1 LNKKINYK
9 RVIILLIV
17 VGILISIGRVFYKI
31 IYLNKVNNSF
41 VSSSEKYL
49 EEIENPVFQ
58 LEKIYLYSDANIED
72 LSENND
78 LSDINISQFTDFSI
92 YINNRIKY
100 QELTAENTI
109 NKISISDIE
118 VTPLSYGDQKVY
130 YKNINEICKYKPI
143 SFGVNSIEYTVIH
156 SNDEKE
162 KNSEDN
168 IFFTDCSEPLIMSYV
183 NENIVEHK
191 DMSNSNR
198 KLSLDGSMLKY
209 LGIGLNNLNYKIS
222 FKINIENNLG
232 ENYECKYT
240 MDVNLNS
247 DEGGIYTGY
256 IMQIYDM
263 STLNYKF
270 RKVDNETKEG
280 K

>member
-1 LNKKINYK
+1 MNKKINYK